1 MVGYKKT
8 EIGLIPDNWTIINYD
23 KAFNFLSTA
32 SYSRAELT
40 RRDRIKYIHYGEIHT
55 KMNHFINFEIYKTQS
70 IKEYQLK
77 SYSKIK
83 EGDVIMAD
91 ASENYEGICKS
102 VEVTNI
108 GNIVAIS
115 GLHTFLLRDKGN
127 YFVNGF
133 KGFLHSNEYIKKQFD
148 KLATGLKVY
157 GVSKSSLKLVQIPL
171 PPLPE
176 QEAIAEVLSDTD
188 ALISALEKRIA
199 KIRLIKQGAMQEL
212 LTTKDYWVVK
222 KLGEVCD
229 IKKGQLI
236 TSDTK
241 VEGVI
246 PVIAGGKK
254 PAYFHDKS
262 NRNGKQITV
271 SGSGANAGFVSF
283 HNYPIF
289 ASDCSTIGESKKY
302 KIEYIYY
309 LLMLFQEDIYNRQTG
324 GAQPHIH
331 PSDISPI
338 EIPFPPIQE
347 QTHIANILSDM
358 DNEINALEK
367 KLSKTSK
374 LKQALM
380 QQLLT
385 GKIRLVD

>member
-1 MVGYKKT
+1 MMKYKQT
-8 EIGLIPDNWTIINYD
+8 EIGLIPKTWNLKLLDNLCTKIGSGITPRGGSNIYQNTGRPFLRSQNIGWGQLLLDDIVYISNQVHATFINTEIKKDDVFLNITGASIGRSSYANEKLIGGNVNQHVCIIRTT
-23 KAFNFLSTA
+23 L
-32 SYSRAELT
+32 
-40 RRDRIKYIHYGEIHT
+40 EIHSIFLN
-55 KMNHFINFEIYKTQS
+55 KILLSQIGQS
-70 IKEYQLK
+70 QIDSFQ
-77 SYSKIK
+77 SGGNR
-83 EGDVIMAD
+83 EGL
-91 ASENYEGICKS
+91 
-102 VEVTNI
+102 NI
-108 GNIVAIS
+108 GQIKS
-115 GLHTFLLRDKGN
+115 FL
-127 YFVNGF
+127 
-133 KGFLHSNEYIKKQFD
+133 
-148 KLATGLKVY
+148 
-157 GVSKSSLKLVQIPL
+157 IPL

-176 QEAIAEVLSDTD
+176 QEAIVEVLSDTD
-188 ALISALEKRIA
+188 ELIQALEKRIA
-199 KIRLIKQGAMQEL
+199 KKKLIKKGAMQEL
-212 LTTKDYWVVK
+212 LTPKDDWEVK

-254 PAYFHDKS
+254 PAYFHNKP

-309 LLMLFQEDIYNRQTG
+309 LLMLFQKDIYNKQTG

-331 PSDISPI
+331 PSDLNPI

-358 DNEINALEK
+358 DNETKALEN
-367 KLSKTSK
+367 KLSKTKK
-374 LKQALM
+374 LKKALM

>member
-1 MVGYKKT
+1 MVGYKQTDIGRIPVDWETKKLGTVGIFKKGKGIRKDEVESYGIPCVRYGELYTHHNEYVKT
-8 EIGLIPDNWTIINYD
+8 FNSYINSDTAKNSQFIQKNDILFAGSGETKEEIGKCAAIID
-23 KAFNFLSTA
+23 
-32 SYSRAELT
+32 
-40 RRDRIKYIHYGEIHT
+40 EI
-55 KMNHFINFEIYKTQS
+55 EAYAG
-70 IKEYQLK
+70 
-77 SYSKIK
+77 
-83 EGDVIMAD
+83 GDVIILSPFD
-91 ASENYEGICKS
+91 CNSLFLG
-102 VEVTNI
+102 
-108 GNIVAIS
+108 
-115 GLHTFLLRDKGN
+115 FLLNSQTIARQKAKQAQGDAVVHI
-127 YFVNGF
+127 YP
-133 KGFLHSNEYIKKQFD
+133 SNLSNI
-148 KLATGLKVY
+148 
-157 GVSKSSLKLVQIPL
+157 QIPL

-176 QEAIAEVLSDTD
+176 QEAIAEVLSNTD
-188 ALISALEKRIA
+188 ELITALEKRIA
-199 KIRLIKQGAMQEL
+199 KKRLIKQGAMQTL
-212 LTTKDYWVVK
+212 LTPKDDWEVK

-254 PAYFHDKS
+254 PAYFHNKS

-347 QTHIANILSDM
+347 QTHIATILSDM
-358 DNEINALEK
+358 DNEIDALEK
-367 KLSKTSK
+367 KLSKTK
-374 LKQALM
+374 ELKQGLM

-385 GKIRLVD
+385 GKIRLV

>member
-1 MVGYKKT
+1 MVGYKQT
-8 EIGLIPDNWTIINYD
+8 DIGLIPKNWNLISYE

-32 SYSRAELT
+32 SYSKAELI
-40 RRDRIKYIHYGEIHT
+40 DDGEYKYIHYGVIHT
-55 KMNHFINFEIYKTQS
+55 KLKHFIDFHHFEPKS
-70 IKEYQLK
+70 IRKEQLK
-77 SYSKIK
+77 SYSIIK

-91 ASENYEGICKS
+91 ASEDYSGICKS
-102 VEVTNI
+102 VEVKNI
-108 GNIVAIS
+108 DDIIAIS
-115 GLHTFLLRDKGN
+115 GLHTFLLRDKN
-127 YFVNGF
+127 NNFCNGF
-133 KGFLHSNEYIKKQFD
+133 KGYLDSNRMIKNQFD
-148 KLATGLKVY
+148 RLATGLKVY
-157 GVSKSSLKLVQIPL
+157 GVSKGNLKLVQIPL
-171 PPLPE
+171 PPPKE
-176 QEAIAEVLSDTD
+176 QEAIAQVLSDTD
-188 ALISALEKRIA
+188 ALTTALEKRIA
-199 KIRLIKQGAMQEL
+199 KKRLIKQGAMQKL
-212 LTTKDYWVVK
+212 LTPQDDWEVK

-254 PAYFHDKS
+254 PAYFHNKS

-358 DNEINALEK
+358 DNEIDALEK
-367 KLSKTSK
+367 KLSKTK
-374 LKQALM
+374 ELKQGLM

-385 GKIRLVD
+385 GKIRLV

>member
-1 MVGYKKT
+1 MSSSLGKSEINRLQVG
-8 EIGLIPDNWTIINYD
+8 G
-23 KAFNFLSTA
+23 
-32 SYSRAELT
+32 
-40 RRDRIKYIHYGEIHT
+40 G
-55 KMNHFINFEIYKTQS
+55 
-70 IKEYQLK
+70 
-77 SYSKIK
+77 
-83 EGDVIMAD
+83 
-91 ASENYEGICKS
+91 
-102 VEVTNI
+102 
-108 GNIVAIS
+108 
-115 GLHTFLLRDKGN
+115 KGN
-127 YFVNGF
+127 LNTGEL
-133 KGFLHSNEYIKKQFD
+133 KQYI
-148 KLATGLKVY
+148 LA
-157 GVSKSSLKLVQIPL
+157 L

-188 ALISALEKRIA
+188 ALIGALEKRIA
-199 KIRLIKQGAMQEL
+199 KKRLIKQGAMQTL
-212 LTTKDYWVVK
+212 LTPKDDWEVK

-254 PAYFHDKS
+254 PAYFHNKS

-347 QTHIANILSDM
+347 QTHIATILSDM
-358 DNEINALEK
+358 DNEIDALEK
-367 KLSKTSK
+367 KLSKTK
-374 LKQALM
+374 ELKQGLM

-385 GKIRLVD
+385 GKIRLV